1 VVALDWVKVT
11 AIVCLTV
18 ICVTA
23 LLKGID
29 SAVVGAVSGV
39 IGGIVGYEVGKARTK
54 EQE

>member
-1 VVALDWVKVT
+1 MDWVKVT

>member
-1 VVALDWVKVT
+1 MDWVKVT

-29 SAVVGAVSGV
+29 SAVVGAVSGI

-54 EQE
+54 EQ